1 MTPERHQASSDI
13 AAPLIFF
20 FILALH
26 LLTQFLGHI
35 KKRGSQ
41 NSELIK
47 LRQEIKQLLK
57 EASSL
62 LVPST
67 FAKAAKLRRVAA
79 EKEKELLRIQKSQE
93 KDKLWAFDF
102 YLGSLQIVKWEPEI
116 FQTCAYFGLIW
127 WFWGVPVAVISRQL
141 LDPFGRLLSWKA
153 GDSTSNQ
160 IKVGIIPWLILT
172 SRVSTFLCQKVSS
185 GGHQKS

>member
-41 NSELIK
+41 NIELIK

-102 YLGSLQIVKWEPEI
+102 YLGSLQIVKS
-116 FQTCAYFGLIW
+116 FLAN
-127 WFWGVPVAVISRQL
+127 FWIPLVGCCHGKLETLQVTKL
-141 LDPFGRLLSWKA
+141 RLGSYH
-153 GDSTSNQ
+153 G
-160 IKVGIIPWLILT
+160 
-172 SRVSTFLCQKVSS
+172 
-185 GGHQKS
+185 